1 MEIIKSRYGLE
12 RSIEWVSSN
21 KIRVMGES
29 QFIRTSTSKDG
40 VVSMFDFEG
49 GPAYTLGG
57 KIYFQ
62 KLNWKIQKIEKKD
75 TRYKDLYEC
84 ILDVTP
90 IYH

>member
-29 QFIRTSTSKDG
+29 QFIRTSTTKEG
-40 VVSMFDFEG
+40 VVTMFDFEG
-49 GPAYTLGG
+49 GPAYTVGG
-57 KIYFQ
+57 KINFQ

-75 TRYKDLYEC
+75 TKYKDLYEC
-84 ILDVTP
+84 ILDVSP
-90 IYH
+90 IIP